1 MQNRNTCK
9 IRPDSGLPQ
18 NLHDVRCTLLQQ
30 VKRGL
35 DGPMLNVSIFGESVE
50 GRELKVYSD
59 DVLKIHA
66 DPDDFEIDSRWE
78 VILSTVQ

>member
-1 MQNRNTCK
+1 
-9 IRPDSGLPQ
+9 
-18 NLHDVRCTLLQQ
+18 
-30 VKRGL
+30 
-35 DGPMLNVSIFGESVE
+35 MLNVSIFGESVE